1 VAQQLI
7 TLTLFFIMLFALQTA
22 LFTYLLLKLKK
33 SIKSIEKPPIIKER
47 RYEFEEVSESVL
59 RILRELRSSG
69 PLSAR
74 EISKRLGLSREHT
87 ARTLKKM
94 VEEGFLIREG
104 KPYRYKVTELGSE
117 ILRSHD
123 ITR

>member
-1 VAQQLI
+1 MAQQLI

-33 SIKSIEKPPIIKER
+33 SVKSIEKPPIIKER

-117 ILRSHD
+117 VLRSHD

>member
-1 VAQQLI
+1 MAQQLI

-117 ILRSHD
+117 VLRSHD

>member
-7 TLTLFFIMLFALQTA
+7 TLTLFFIVLFGLQTA
-22 LFTYLLLKLKK
+22 FFTYLLLKLKK
-33 SIKSIEKPPIIKER
+33 SVKSIEKPPIIKER

-117 ILRSHD
+117 VLRSHD

>member
-1 VAQQLI
+1 MAQQLI
-7 TLTLFFIMLFALQTA
+7 TLTLFFIALLALQTT

-33 SIKSIEKPPIIKER
+33 SVKLIEKPSIIKER
-47 RYEFEEVSESVL
+47 RYEFEEISESVL

-117 ILRSHD
+117 VLRSHD
-123 ITR
+123 ITG

>member
-7 TLTLFFIMLFALQTA
+7 TLTLLFTVLFAVQTSI
-22 LFTYLLLKLKK
+22 FTYLLLKLKK
-33 SIKSIEKPPIIKER
+33 SVKSIEKTPVIKER
-47 RYEFEEVSESVL
+47 RLELEEIPESML
-59 RILRELRSSG
+59 RILRELKSSG

-74 EISKRLGLSREHT
+74 EISRRLGLSREHT

-104 KPYRYKVTELGSE
+104 KPYRYKVTGLGSE

-123 ITR
+123 ITE

>member
-7 TLTLFFIMLFALQTA
+7 TLTLFFIALFALQTT

-33 SIKSIEKPPIIKER
+33 SVKSIEKPPIIKER
-47 RYEFEEVSESVL
+47 RYEFEEISESVL

-117 ILRSHD
+117 VLRSHD
-123 ITR
+123 ITG

>member
-33 SIKSIEKPPIIKER
+33 SVKSIEKPPIIKER

-117 ILRSHD
+117 VLRSHD